1 MTPGEE
7 TCGGRGSE
15 WLTPR
20 RRGINSSLKEK
31 KIHTYIICIY
41 IDNYMMRICR
51 SKLVLRFKQR
61 APVSMARNPE
71 RSLLLLCRL
80 YETQEL
86 VKSQATP
93 LPVHV
98 FRFQ

>member
-31 KIHTYIICIY
+31 K
-41 IDNYMMRICR
+41 
-51 SKLVLRFKQR
+51 
-61 APVSMARNPE
+61 
-71 RSLLLLCRL
+71 
-80 YETQEL
+80 
-86 VKSQATP
+86 
-93 LPVHV
+93 
-98 FRFQ
+98 